1 MLHGGATGSVI
12 NRNVNFG
19 SPVNTNNNRTFYRK
33 DKKKGGQDLLKTLH
47 PTLRRGTDM
56 TKSQINEMGSTEVQ
70 PTANEIM
77 TPHNHRNGVIANE
90 YSNNGWPL
98 NS

>member
-1 MLHGGATGSVI
+1 
-12 NRNVNFG
+12 
-19 SPVNTNNNRTFYRK
+19 
-33 DKKKGGQDLLKTLH
+33 
-47 PTLRRGTDM
+47 M
-56 TKSQINEMGSTEVQ
+56 TKSQINEIGSTEIK

-77 TPHNHRNGVIANE
+77 TPHNHRNGGVIANE